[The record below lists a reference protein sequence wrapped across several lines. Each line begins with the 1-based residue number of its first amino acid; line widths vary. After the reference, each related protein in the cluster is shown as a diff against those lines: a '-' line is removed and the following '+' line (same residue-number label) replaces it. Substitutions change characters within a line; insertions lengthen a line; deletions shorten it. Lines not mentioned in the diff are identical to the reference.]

1 MKLGVTLLGVVGRR
15 SGFEVLEVTCS
26 SVFFSSS
33 MVMLADGGDIGIK

>member
-1 MKLGVTLLGVVGRR
+1 VVGRR
-15 SGFEVLEVTCS
+15 RLDSCFVVLEVTS